1 MATRSATAG
10 GPRTSVAAARRRAK
24 RVRLM
29 IFDVDGVMTDGRLW
43 YGPRGEE
50 LKAFHVLD
58 GLGVK
63 MLAEAGLATAILTA
77 RSSRAL
83 ERRSAEL
90 GIGHL
95 VMGAHDK
102 ASAFGDLLS
111 RTGLAAGAAGYV
123 GDDFGDLPV
132 LRRCGLACAPATAHA
147 LVRRQAHYVSRA
159 AGGAGAVREICEFVL
174 RSQGALD
181 RSMAP
186 YLR

>member
-1 MATRSATAG
+1 MATRSATAV
-10 GPRTSVAAARRRAK
+10 GPRTSAAARRRAK

-95 VMGAHDK
+95 VMGAQDK
-102 ASAFGDLLS
+102 AAAFGDLLS

-181 RSMAP
+181 RAMAP

>member
-1 MATRSATAG
+1 MATRSATAV
-10 GPRTSVAAARRRAK
+10 GPRTSAAARRRAK

-95 VMGAHDK
+95 VMGAQDK
-102 ASAFGDLLS
+102 A
-111 RTGLAAGAAGYV
+111 AA
-123 GDDFGDLPV
+123 FGDLPV

-181 RSMAP
+181 RAMAP